1 MDDEREREVID
12 KLQRLET
19 TVQHK
24 YSLLD
29 KLSEENS
36 LKELE
41 LADKRRNLR
50 SRIGLLALVQ
60 DGAAL
65 DTTIREVEEHSSKLK
80 FRKQELEKAI
90 SQVEK
95 SKQSLQP
102 LIEPTL
108 AILDASSTRL
118 ESERELLEDCLLVT
132 RERRLMAEAEIE
144 SLESALHQVLSE
156 SFTDPRTPWMKTSLD
171 VVVKE
176 KAGLE
181 KRIASAVK
189 HSNR

>member
-24 YSLLD
+24 YMLLD

-41 LADKRRNLR
+41 LANKRRNLR

-80 FRKQELEKAI
+80 CRNQELEKAI

-95 SKQSLQP
+95 SLQSLQP

-108 AILDASSTRL
+108 AILDVSSTRL

-144 SLESALHQVLSE
+144 SLEGALHQVLSE
-156 SFTDPRTPWMKTSLD
+156 SFMDSRTPWMKTSLD

-176 KAGLE
+176 KSSLE
-181 KRIASAVK
+181 KQIASAVK

>member
-1 MDDEREREVID
+1 MPAVLTDTRARKHSCASLSRQRSASRRGGAEVPDAASTSKAEEQRANSAAFITSKMDDEREREVID

-90 SQVEK
+90 ESISGTGAFGAATEGVSAE
-95 SKQSLQP
+95 
-102 LIEPTL
+102 
-108 AILDASSTRL
+108 TR
-118 ESERELLEDCLLVT
+118 RVT
-132 RERRLMAEAEIE
+132 
-144 SLESALHQVLSE
+144 
-156 SFTDPRTPWMKTSLD
+156 
-171 VVVKE
+171 
-176 KAGLE
+176 G
-181 KRIASAVK
+181 
-189 HSNR
+189 SN